1 MVARIARRR
10 RRQAT
15 ASASATEVVAQA
27 VAEEEMPVAAVTE
40 PTTTSEVMNAVIAA
54 SEAIGLMSAGRR
66 GAMRKYTPHWQKRSP
81 PCCLPAPPSTIWA
94 MFPSPIWVTF
104 HSSTM
109 HLSED
114 KLFIQLG
121 DRDHGKCARWIL
133 DSGATNH
140 MTGGQSVFIETD
152 HKIQGSIHF
161 GDGAVAR
168 IEGRG
173 TILLKCKNGDHKVLT
188 NVYLIP
194 GLTTNIVSLGQL
206 EEDGHKLM
214 LHGGFPKI

>member
-27 VAEEEMPVAAVTE
+27 VAEEEMPVAAVAE

-94 MFPSPIWVTF
+94 
-104 HSSTM
+104 M

-168 IEGRG
+168 IESRG